1 MAHSDDKGLRLP
13 SKIAPFQVAIMTLF
27 ADKEPKVLE
36 VANKINDSLKGTI
49 RTKLDDSDKGIGFKS
64 QE

>member
-36 VANKINDSLKGTI
+36 EANKINDSLKAF